1 MISVRP
7 SWFTGSMV
15 PKAKDTKQYDDKMK
29 VHLDVFLCAAISNQI
44 SEITFYILIC
54 ERASEL
60 RRVKQL

>member
-1 MISVRP
+1 
-7 SWFTGSMV
+7 MV